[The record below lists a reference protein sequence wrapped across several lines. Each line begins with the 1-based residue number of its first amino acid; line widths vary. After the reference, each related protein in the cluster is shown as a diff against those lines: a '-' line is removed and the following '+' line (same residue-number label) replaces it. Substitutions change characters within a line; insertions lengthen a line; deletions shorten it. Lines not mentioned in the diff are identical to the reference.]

1 MIAFI
6 RGKLVDKRPTQ
17 VLVDV
22 NGMGYRVLIPTSTYE
37 KLPDAGEPVRLL
49 THHYVREDAIHLYG
63 FVSDAERHTFEAMVG
78 VTGVGPKLALA
89 ALSAMSPADLRSHVT
104 SGDVGFLTSI
114 PGVGRKTAERLVIE
128 LRDRLPAA
136 DDVESASAAG
146 AANVASVAE
155 RADALAA
162 LEQLGYSRAAGEKAL
177 RSVLKRHPEVKSA
190 DELVRRALR
199 ET

>member
-6 RGKLVDKRPTQ
+6 RGKLVDKRPTEA
-17 VLVDV
+17 LVDV
-22 NGMGYRVLIPTSTYE
+22 NGMGYRVLISTSTYE
-37 KLPDAGEPVRLL
+37 KLPNAGEPVRLL

-63 FVSDAERHTFEAMVG
+63 FATDAERFTFEAMVG

-104 SGDVGFLTSI
+104 SGDAGFLTSI
-114 PGVGRKTAERLVIE
+114 PGVGRKTAERLIIE

-136 DDVESASAAG
+136 DDVEATAAAG
-146 AANVASVAE
+146 ASTLASVAE

-162 LEQLGYSRAAGEKAL
+162 LEQLGFSRAAGEKAL
-177 RSVLKRHPEVKSA
+177 RSVLKRYPEAKSA

-199 ET
+199 E